1 MKTDYPGPNKYKMT
15 FPIAKYFMLKNRREN
30 QNKTTASNPP
40 ILGFHLHCNCYSGWS
55 CILLQEE
62 LVEYGLIPG
71 RQ

>member
-1 MKTDYPGPNKYKMT
+1 MKTDYPGPNKYKTT

-30 QNKTTASNPP
+30 QNKTTASNSP

-55 CILLQEE
+55 CILPQEE